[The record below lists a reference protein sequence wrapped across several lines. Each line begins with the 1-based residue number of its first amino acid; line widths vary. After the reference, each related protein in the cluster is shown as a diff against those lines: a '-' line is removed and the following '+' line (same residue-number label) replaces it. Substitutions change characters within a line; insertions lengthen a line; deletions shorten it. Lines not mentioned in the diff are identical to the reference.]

1 MVDYDR
7 LSHWLLKPWQKG
19 YLLIRNKLLKEGGS
33 FYDEEIPRYPEEGK
47 GICRTGGLQE
57 NMAAL
62 CPQWRGDC

>member
-7 LSHWLLKPWQKG
+7 LSSRLPKTWQKG

-47 GICRTGGLQE
+47 GFCRIGGLQE
-57 NMAAL
+57 NLAAL